1 MYRQSS
7 SGQLSF
13 QDFYLPFGGKLSS
26 ENRWV
31 KLAKIIPWEE
41 FESTYAEQFSEDM
54 GAPAKGFR
62 MALGALI
69 IKEKLGV
76 SDRETIDQ
84 IRENPYLQYFLGL
97 HEYSDKAP
105 FDASMLVHFRKRIGL
120 DLVLAVNESVVQAG
134 MEPAAPAP
142 PPSSEEGIS
151 ETNDN
156 DDSDPPAPPSS
167 GNQGQLIVDA
177 SCAPADIHYP
187 TDLDLLNQAREH
199 SERFIDELYQ
209 QVAGCLAKKPRT
221 YRQTAR
227 RDYLRIVKRRKKPRK
242 LIRKGLR
249 QQLNYVRR
257 NLAHIDRLVEAGAT
271 LAVMNPQEY
280 KTLLVI
286 HEVFRQQ
293 QHMYHHKQRRIDDR
307 IVSISQPHVR
317 PIVRGKAG
325 TPVEFGAKFAIS
337 CVAGYVFLD
346 RLSWDNFTES
356 EDLIPQIKQFRDRTG
371 HYPVS
376 VHADQIYRTRNNL
389 RWCKRHGIRLSG
401 PPLGRPSLDEVQ
413 QSLLRQQA
421 RADESVRVAVEGKFG
436 QAKRRFGLGRVMAKL
451 AQTAETMIAIT
462 CLVMNLEK
470 RLRRFIVV
478 FLLVLIRLLRSSQ
491 ADVTPFT
498 ETLSKDWLKILDHG
512 KGPTEHVWAVE

>member
-7 SGQLSF
+7 PGQLSF
-13 QDFYLPFGGKLSS
+13 KDFYLPFGGKLSP

-31 KLAKIIPWEE
+31 KLAEMIPWEE

-69 IKEKLGV
+69 IKEKLDI

-97 HEYSDKAP
+97 HEYSDQTP

-120 DLVLAVNESVVQAG
+120 DLVSAVNESVVQSDMASS
-134 MEPAAPAP
+134 
-142 PPSSEEGIS
+142 PPSPQENASES
-151 ETNDN
+151 D

-187 TDLDLLNQAREH
+187 TDLDLLNQSREQ
-199 SERFIDELYQ
+199 SERLIDELYQ
-209 QVAGCLAKKPRT
+209 QVAGCLPKKPRT
-221 YRQTAR
+221 DRRTAR

-257 NLAHIDRLVEAGAT
+257 NLSHIDRLIEAGAT
-271 LAVMNPQEY
+271 LAVLNPREY

-293 QHMYHHKQRRIDDR
+293 QHMYQYKQRRIDDR

-325 TPVEFGAKFAIS
+325 TPVEFGAKLAIS
-337 CVAGYVFLD
+337 CVTGYVFLD
-346 RLSWDNFTES
+346 RLSWNNFNES
-356 EDLIPQIKQFRDRTG
+356 EDLIAQIERFRVRTG
-371 HYPVS
+371 HYPES
-376 VHADQIYRTRNNL
+376 VHADQIYRTRGNL

-401 PPLGRPSLDEVQ
+401 PPLGRPSLDETQ
-413 QSLLRQQA
+413 QALLRQQT
-421 RADESVRVAVEGKFG
+421 RDDESVRVVVEGKFG

-478 FLLVLIRLLRSSQ
+478 WSMGLIRSLRNYQ
-491 ADVTPFT
+491 ADVSPLAA
-498 ETLSKDWLKILDHG
+498 TLSDDWLKTLDY
-512 KGPTEHVWAVE
+512 

>member
-7 SGQLSF
+7 PGQLSF

-31 KLAKIIPWEE
+31 KLAEIIPWEE

-97 HEYSDKAP
+97 HEYSDQAP
-105 FDASMLVHFRKRIGL
+105 FDASMLVHFRKRISI
-120 DLVLAVNESVVQAG
+120 DLVLAVNESVVESG
-134 MEPAAPAP
+134 MDSATSVPPSPEESTSNTDDESDPPD
-142 PPSSEEGIS
+142 PPSSV
-151 ETNDN
+151 
-156 DDSDPPAPPSS
+156 
-167 GNQGQLIVDA
+167 NQGQLIVDA

-227 RDYLRIVKRRKKPRK
+227 RAYLRIVKRRKKPRK

-249 QQLNYVRR
+249 QQLNYLRR
-257 NLAHIDRLVEAGAT
+257 NLGHIDRLIEAGAT
-271 LAVMNPQEY
+271 LAALNPREY

-286 HEVFRQQ
+286 HEVYRQQ

-307 IVSISQPHVR
+307 IVSIAQPHVR

-346 RLSWDNFTES
+346 RLSWNNFTES
-356 EDLIPQIKQFRDRTG
+356 EDLISQIKQFRARTG
-371 HYPVS
+371 HYPAS
-376 VHADQIYRTRNNL
+376 VHADQIYRTRDNL

-401 PPLGRPSLDEVQ
+401 PPLGRPSLDDTQ
-413 QSLLRQQA
+413 QALLRQQA
-421 RADESVRVAVEGKFG
+421 RDDESIRVAVEGKFG

-478 FLLVLIRLLRSSQ
+478 WLRVLICSLRGYQ
-491 ADVTPFT
+491 ADVRPFAAA
-498 ETLSKDWLKILDHG
+498 LSDDWLKKLDYQSG
-512 KGPTEHVWAVE
+512 NIDHVWTGG

>member
-7 SGQLSF
+7 PGQLSF
-13 QDFYLPFGGKLSS
+13 QDFYLPFGGKLSP

-31 KLAKIIPWEE
+31 KLAEMIPWDE
-41 FESTYAEQFSEDM
+41 FESTYASQFSEDI

-69 IKEKLGV
+69 IKEKLGI

-120 DLVLAVNESVVQAG
+120 ALVIAVNESVLQAD
-134 MEPAAPAP
+134 MAPVPVSPEESGSENDDDSAP
-142 PPSSEEGIS
+142 PDPPSS
-151 ETNDN
+151 D
-156 DDSDPPAPPSS
+156 
-167 GNQGQLIVDA
+167 NQGQLIVDA

-199 SERFIDELYQ
+199 SERLIDELYQ
-209 QVAGCLAKKPRT
+209 QVAGCLPKKPRT

-227 RDYLRIVKRRKKPRK
+227 RDYLRIVKRRKKSRK

-257 NLAHIDRLVEAGAT
+257 NLGHIDQLIKADAT
-271 LAVMNPQEY
+271 LAVLNPQEY

-286 HEVFRQQ
+286 HEVYRQQ
-293 QHMYHHKQRRIDDR
+293 QHMYQHKQRRIDDR

-346 RLSWDNFTES
+346 HLSWDNFNES
-356 EDLIPQIKQFRDRTG
+356 EDLIPQIERFRTRTG
-371 HYPVS
+371 HYPAS
-376 VHADQIYRTRNNL
+376 VHADQIYRTRDNL
-389 RWCKRHGIRLSG
+389 RWCKHHGIRLSG
-401 PPLGRPSLDEVQ
+401 PPLGRPSLDETQ
-413 QSLLRQQA
+413 QALLRQQA
-421 RADESVRVAVEGKFG
+421 RDDESIRVAVEGKFG

-451 AQTAETMIAIT
+451 AQTAETMISIT
-462 CLVMNLEK
+462 CLVMNLET
-470 RLRRFIVV
+470 RLRRFIV
-478 FLLVLIRLLRSSQ
+478 LLLLALIRLLCGYQ
-491 ADVTPFT
+491 ADARPFIA
-498 ETLSKDWLKILDHG
+498 TLSNDWVKILDYG
-512 KGPTEHVWAVE
+512 QGRSDYGWVAG

>member
-1 MYRQSS
+1 MYRQLSP
-7 SGQLSF
+7 GQLSF
-13 QDFYLPFGGKLSS
+13 KDFYLPFGGKLSP

-31 KLAKIIPWEE
+31 KLAEMIPWEE
-41 FESTYAEQFSEDM
+41 FESTYSSQFSEDM

-97 HEYSDKAP
+97 HEYSDQAP

-120 DLVLAVNESVVQAG
+120 DLVSAVNESVVQTG
-134 MEPAAPAP
+134 MDSAP
-142 PPSSEEGIS
+142 PSPQESIS
-151 ETNDN
+151 DTD
-156 DDSDPPAPPSS
+156 DDSDPPDPPSR

-187 TDLDLLNQAREH
+187 TDLDLLNQARAQ
-199 SERFIDELYQ
+199 SERLIDELYQ
-209 QVAGCLAKKPRT
+209 QVAGCLPKKPRT
-221 YRQTAR
+221 YRRTAR

-257 NLAHIDRLVEAGAT
+257 NLGHIDQLIKAGAT
-271 LAVMNPQEY
+271 LAVLNPREY

-286 HEVFRQQ
+286 HEVYRQQ
-293 QHMYHHKQRRIDDR
+293 QHMYQHKQRRIDDR

-346 RLSWDNFTES
+346 RLSWNNFNES
-356 EDLIPQIKQFRDRTG
+356 EDLIAQIDRFRVRTG
-371 HYPVS
+371 H
-376 VHADQIYRTRNNL
+376 
-389 RWCKRHGIRLSG
+389 
-401 PPLGRPSLDEVQ
+401 
-413 QSLLRQQA
+413 
-421 RADESVRVAVEGKFG
+421 
-436 QAKRRFGLGRVMAKL
+436 
-451 AQTAETMIAIT
+451 
-462 CLVMNLEK
+462 
-470 RLRRFIVV
+470 
-478 FLLVLIRLLRSSQ
+478 
-491 ADVTPFT
+491 
-498 ETLSKDWLKILDHG
+498 
-512 KGPTEHVWAVE
+512 

>member
-7 SGQLSF
+7 PGQLSF
-13 QDFYLPFGGKLSS
+13 QDFYLPFGGKLSP

-31 KLAKIIPWEE
+31 QLAAMIRWEE
-41 FESTYAEQFSEDM
+41 FESTYASQFSEDM

-97 HEYSDKAP
+97 HEYRDKAP

-120 DLVLAVNESVVQAG
+120 DLVIAVNESVVPSDMDSA
-134 MEPAAPAP
+134 
-142 PPSSEEGIS
+142 PPSSQES
-151 ETNDN
+151 PSSD
-156 DDSDPPAPPSS
+156 DDSDPPEPPSS

-187 TDLDLLNQAREH
+187 TDLDLLNQAREQ
-199 SERFIDELYQ
+199 SEGVIDALYQ
-209 QVAGCLAKKPRT
+209 QVAGCLPKKPRT
-221 YRQTAR
+221 YRNTAR
-227 RDYLRIVKRRKKPRK
+227 RDYLRIVKRRKKTRK

-257 NLAHIDRLVEAGAT
+257 NLGHIDRLIEAGAT
-271 LAVMNPQEY
+271 LAALNPREY

-286 HEVFRQQ
+286 HEVYRQQ
-293 QHMYHHKQRRIDDR
+293 QHMYQHKQRRIDDR
-307 IVSISQPHVR
+307 IVSIAQPHVR

-325 TPVEFGAKFAIS
+325 TPVEFGAKFTIS

-346 RLSWDNFTES
+346 RLSWDNFNES
-356 EDLIPQIKQFRDRTG
+356 EDLIPQIERFRTRTG
-371 HYPVS
+371 HYPAS
-376 VHADQIYRTRNNL
+376 VHADQIYRTRDNL
-389 RWCKRHGIRLSG
+389 RWCKHHGIRLSG
-401 PPLGRPSLDEVQ
+401 PPLGRPSLDETQ
-413 QSLLRQQA
+413 QALLRQQV
-421 RADESVRVAVEGKFG
+421 RTDESVRVAVEGKFG

-451 AQTAETMIAIT
+451 
-462 CLVMNLEK
+462 
-470 RLRRFIVV
+470 
-478 FLLVLIRLLRSSQ
+478 
-491 ADVTPFT
+491 
-498 ETLSKDWLKILDHG
+498 
-512 KGPTEHVWAVE
+512 

>member
-7 SGQLSF
+7 PGQLSF

-31 KLAKIIPWEE
+31 KLAEMIPWEE
-41 FESTYAEQFSEDM
+41 FESTYASQFSEDM
-54 GAPAKGFR
+54 GAPAKGVR

-97 HEYSDKAP
+97 HEYSDQAP

-134 MEPAAPAP
+134 MESAPPAP
-142 PPSSEEGIS
+142 SPSPQESAP
-151 ETNDN
+151 ETD
-156 DDSDPPAPPSS
+156 DDSDPPDSPSS

-187 TDLDLLNQAREH
+187 TDLDLLNQAREQ
-199 SERFIDELYQ
+199 SERLIDELYQ
-209 QVAGCLAKKPRT
+209 QVAGCLPKKPRT

-227 RDYLRIVKRRKKPRK
+227 RDYLRIVKRRKKSRK
-242 LIRKGLR
+242 LICKGLR

-257 NLAHIDRLVEAGAT
+257 NLGHIDQLIEAGAT
-271 LAVMNPQEY
+271 LAALNPREY

-307 IVSISQPHVR
+307 IVSIAQPHVR

-325 TPVEFGAKFAIS
+325 TPVEFGAKLAIS

-346 RLSWDNFTES
+346 RLSWDNFNES
-356 EDLIPQIKQFRDRTG
+356 EDLIAQIDRFRVRTG
-371 HYPVS
+371 HYPDS
-376 VHADQIYRTRNNL
+376 VHADQIYRTRDNL
-389 RWCKRHGIRLSG
+389 RWCKQHGIRLSG
-401 PPLGRPSLDEVQ
+401 PPLGRPSLDDAQ
-413 QSLLRQQA
+413 QALLRQQT
-421 RADESVRVAVEGKFG
+421 RDDESVRVAVEGKFG

-451 AQTAETMIAIT
+451 AQTAETMMAIT

-470 RLRRFIVV
+470 RLRRFIG
-478 FLLVLIRLLRSSQ
+478 LLLMVLIWLRRGYQ
-491 ADVTPFT
+491 ANIRPFVAIVSDNRFKT
-498 ETLSKDWLKILDHG
+498 VDHQQG
-512 KGPTEHVWAVE
+512 NTDHAWVAG

>member
-7 SGQLSF
+7 PGQLSF

-31 KLAKIIPWEE
+31 KLAEIIPWEE

-54 GAPAKGFR
+54 GAPAKRFR

-76 SDRETIDQ
+76 SDREMIDQ

-97 HEYSDKAP
+97 HEYSDQAP
-105 FDASMLVHFRKRIGL
+105 FDASMLVHFRKRISI
-120 DLVLAVNESVVQAG
+120 DLVLAVNESVVQSG
-134 MEPAAPAP
+134 MDSATPV
-142 PPSSEEGIS
+142 PPSPEES
-151 ETNDN
+151 ALATD
-156 DDSDPPAPPSS
+156 DDSDPPDPPSS

-187 TDLDLLNQAREH
+187 TDLDLLNQAREQ

-271 LAVMNPQEY
+271 LAVMNSQEY

-346 RLSWDNFTES
+346 RLSWNNFTES
-356 EDLIPQIKQFRDRTG
+356 EDLIAQIKLFRARTG
-371 HYPVS
+371 HYPAS
-376 VHADQIYRTRNNL
+376 VHADQIYRTRDNL
-389 RWCKRHGIRLSG
+389 KWCKRHGIRLSG
-401 PPLGRPSLDEVQ
+401 PPLGRPSLDETQ
-413 QSLLRQQA
+413 QALLRQQA
-421 RADESVRVAVEGKFG
+421 RDDESIRVAVEGKFG

-478 FLLVLIRLLRSSQ
+478 LLRILIRLLGGYQ
-491 ADVTPFT
+491 ADVRPFAAALSDDWMK
-498 ETLSKDWLKILDHG
+498 TLGYLPGNIA
-512 KGPTEHVWAVE
+512 PVWTAG

>member
-1 MYRQSS
+1 MYRKSS
-7 SGQLSF
+7 PGQLSF
-13 QDFYLPFGGKLSS
+13 QDFYLPFGGKLSA

-31 KLAKIIPWEE
+31 KLAEIIPWAE
-41 FESTYAEQFSEDM
+41 FESTYEGQFSENM

-69 IKEKLGV
+69 IKEKLGI

-97 HEYSDKAP
+97 HEYSDEAP
-105 FDASMLVHFRKRIGL
+105 FDASMLVHFRKRIGFE
-120 DLVLAVNESVVQAG
+120 LVLAVNESVVQAG
-134 MEPAAPAP
+134 MEPASAEA
-142 PPSSEEGIS
+142 SEKSAS
-151 ETNDN
+151 EAD
-156 DDSDPPAPPSS
+156 DDSDPPEPPSS
-167 GNQGQLIVDA
+167 GHQGQLIVDA

-199 SERFIDELYQ
+199 SERMIDEFYQ
-209 QVAGCLAKKPRT
+209 QVAGCLPKKPRT
-221 YRQTAR
+221 YRRIAR

-257 NLAHIDRLVEAGAT
+257 NLGHIDRLIEAGAT
-271 LAVMNPQEY
+271 LAALNPREY

-293 QHMYHHKQRRIDDR
+293 QSMYDHKRRRIDDR
-307 IVSISQPHVR
+307 IVSLSQPHVR

-346 RLSWDNFTES
+346 HLSWDNFNES
-356 EDLIPQIKQFRDRTG
+356 KDLITQIECFRTRTG
-371 HYPVS
+371 HYPDS
-376 VHADQIYRTRNNL
+376 VHADQIYRTRDNL

-401 PPLGRPSLDEVQ
+401 PPLGRPSLDKAQ
-413 QSLLRQQA
+413 QALLRQQA
-421 RADESVRVAVEGKFG
+421 REDESIRVAVEGKFG

-470 RLRRFIVV
+470 RLRRFIV
-478 FLLVLIRLLRSSQ
+478 LLVMVLIRLLRGYQ
-491 ADVTPFT
+491 TNVRPFAT
-498 ETLSKDWLKILDHG
+498 QLSNDWRQPLDQLQGNTDHL
-512 KGPTEHVWAVE
+512 WAAG